1 MTVKPTCEG
10 EGMGKK
16 PTLLFD
22 GDCGFCSASVEW
34 LKRKVEFEAVPFQ
47 FSECQ
52 EFGISETEMNSQVWL
67 IEDDEKYGGA
77 VAFARLLGKSQ
88 LMVLRHFGAF
98 LLLPGVKFIAQ
109 KVYALEAKYR
119 HLLPGGT
126 PACRLR

>member
-1 MTVKPTCEG
+1 
-10 EGMGKK
+10 MGKK

-34 LKRKVEFEAVPFQ
+34 LKQKVEFEAVPFQ
-47 FSECQ
+47 FSKYQ
-52 EFGISETEMNSQVWL
+52 QFGISESEMNSQVWL
-67 IEDDEKYGGA
+67 IDDGEKFGGA

-88 LMVLRHFGAF
+88 VVWLRIIGAF

-109 KVYALEAKYR
+109 KVYALVANYR

-126 PACRLR
+126 PACRLH